1 MVVET
6 MRMRPWRWV
15 VACIGLVERG
25 QVPVVVRFGLV
36 RGCASLV
43 ELATGLDVHG
53 VGGVDGPWSV
63 DGVGGVVC

>member
-1 MVVET
+1 M
-6 MRMRPWRWV
+6 
-15 VACIGLVERG
+15 ACIKLVERG
-25 QVPVVVRFGLV
+25 QAPVVVRCGLAQ
-36 RGCASLV
+36 GCASLV